1 MNALLRRNVLAILL
15 AAGTAFLAQAEE
27 SPNFVTY
34 DHHLEE
40 RGDLE
45 LAVSSTVGIPR
56 QGQPA
61 FVAPFVELEYGI
73 TNQWTSALYL
83 EGLSR
88 RHDSTIFTG
97 WRFENRFRPLKGEH
111 PINPVLY
118 FEFEDIN
125 EASRMQKEV
134 VGHAPIFDQPNS
146 ELRRLNA
153 RELETKLILGST
165 VGHWTISE
173 NFIAEKN
180 LSADEGW
187 EFGYAF
193 GVAHP
198 LKTLPS
204 AQSCRI
210 CRKNIVLGTE
220 LYGGLG
226 STRQFGFRDT
236 AHYLAPT
243 LSLRVTDNST
253 FRVSPGIGLTHAS
266 EPVLL
271 RLGFTYEIPDFG
283 PRVAKLFAGRR

>member
-1 MNALLRRNVLAILL
+1 MNALQRTVLAILWV
-15 AAGTAFLAQAEE
+15 AGTAFLAQAEE

-45 LAVSSTVGIPR
+45 LAVSNTVGIPR

-61 FVAPFVELEYGI
+61 FVAPFAELEYGV

-83 EGLSR
+83 EALSR

-97 WRFENRFRPLKGEH
+97 WRLENRFRPLRGEH
-111 PINPVLY
+111 RINPVLY
-118 FEFEDIN
+118 FEFSDIN

-134 VGHAPIFDQPNS
+134 VGRAPTFDQPNS
-146 ELRRLNA
+146 ELRRMNA
-153 RELETKLILGST
+153 RELETKLIMGSA
-165 VGHWTISE
+165 VGNWTISE
-173 NFIAEKN
+173 NFIVEKN
-180 LSADEGW
+180 LSAKEGW

-198 LKTLPS
+198 LATLAP
-204 AQSCRI
+204 AQNCRV
-210 CRKNIVLGTE
+210 CRKNVIIGTE

-271 RLGFTYEIPDFG
+271 RLEFSYEIPDFG
-283 PRVAKLFAGRR
+283 PRLAKLFAGRR

>member
-1 MNALLRRNVLAILL
+1 MNALQRTVLAALFV
-15 AAGTAFLAQAEE
+15 AGTVFASRAQE

-45 LAVSSTVGIPR
+45 IAISSTVGIPR
-56 QGQPA
+56 QDQPA
-61 FVAPFVELEYGI
+61 FIAPYGELDYGA
-73 TNQWTSALYL
+73 TDWWTSALYL

-88 RHDSTIFTG
+88 HRDSTIFTG
-97 WRFENRFRPLKGEH
+97 WRFENRFRPLRSEH
-111 PINPVLY
+111 RINPILY
-118 FEFEDIN
+118 LEFANIN

-134 VGHAPIFDQPNS
+134 VGHAPTFDQPNS
-146 ELRRLNA
+146 ELRRTHV
-153 RELETKLILGST
+153 RELETKLILGSAI
-165 VGHWTISE
+165 GDWTISE
-173 NFIAEKN
+173 NFIVEKN

-193 GVAHP
+193 GVARP
-198 LKTLPS
+198 LATLVS
-204 AQSCRI
+204 ARNCRL
-210 CRKNIVLGTE
+210 CKNVIIGTE

-226 STRQFGFRDT
+226 STQQFGFSDT

-243 LSLRVTDNST
+243 LSLRITDNST

-271 RLGFTYEIPDFG
+271 RLGFSYEVPDLG
-283 PRVAKLFAGRR
+283 PRLARLFPGRR